1 MIKMRSWL
9 CCLFIL
15 AGVFVG
21 AETGSAGE
29 QRIKAGDLLQVTV
42 FQEPDLSVKVRVEK
56 DGTVRLPLIGNVRVT
71 GGAESSAASVI
82 KVKYDDGYLVNPQ
95 VTVTVIT
102 YSKERFTILGQVNR
116 PGAYNMPDTKSL
128 SLLQAIGMAGSY
140 TRMANSKKVL
150 IKRVVGGK
158 ERVYQVDANAIART
172 EKKDVA
178 ILAGDVIT
186 IRESVW

>member
-1 MIKMRSWL
+1 MIKMKSWL
-9 CCLFIL
+9 CYLVVL
-15 AGVFVG
+15 VGVFAG
-21 AETGSAGE
+21 AETGSGGE
-29 QRIKAGDLLQVTV
+29 QRIKPGDLLQVTV

-56 DGTVRLPLIGNVRVT
+56 DGTVRLPLVGNVGVT
-71 GGAESSAASVI
+71 GGAESAAASAI

-116 PGAYNMPDTKSL
+116 PGAYNMPDTKPL

-140 TRMANSKKVL
+140 TRMANSKKIL

-178 ILAGDVIT
+178 IRAGDVIT
-186 IRESVW
+186 VRESIW